1 MTYFPLHDGLKKRCL
16 PSSLRNTCQNL
27 IIGTSTI
34 KG

>member
-1 MTYFPLHDGLKKRCL
+1 MTYFPLHDGLKKRYL

-27 IIGTSTI
+27 IIGTGIT